1 MGNNLSSYH
10 SFEGAKW
17 GMPGLDMKNTG
28 APDDR
33 KYIWEADQTYRN
45 VYGQINNPLLNAFN
59 TAVLLLPD
67 MWPFEDCRR
76 SALDRAVTVSNF
88 TPSISAPPHNSD
100 EFVRLNQTTEPFQLS
115 VTIQMITITGLPWV
129 ASITHSIPNH
139 KVTIST
145 PNTLLTE

>member
-17 GMPGLDMKNTG
+17 GMPGLDIKNTG

-76 SALDRAVTVSNF
+76 SALDRAVTAQSDYRTLPVIGYDPNDHHHWF
-88 TPSISAPPHNSD
+88 TMGRKHNAFNPESQSD
-100 EFVRLNQTTEPFQLS
+100 NIDTKYAVDR
-115 VTIQMITITGLPWV
+115 MRITQVNI
-129 ASITHSIPNH
+129 
-139 KVTIST
+139 
-145 PNTLLTE
+145 